1 MLRDVVAILASTPE
15 KLKREIASMSLQ
27 EMKTRPAAGKWSVQ
41 EVLAHLDDIE
51 EIGMRARVA
60 AMIERDNPILP
71 PIDQEKR
78 AGEMKYNRKNPLKSL
93 ASFARQRRANV
104 TWLNKLGPA
113 QLKRGGMHQKVGEI
127 SVEEL
132 VTEWAFHDLGHV
144 KQILEIK
151 RYALYPRMGNMRAF
165 YRLS

>member
-1 MLRDVVAILASTPE
+1 MLKDVIPILASTPD
-15 KLKREIASMSLQ
+15 KLKREIASMSSQ
-27 EMKTRPAAGKWSVQ
+27 EMKRRPAANKWSLQ
-41 EVLAHLDDIE
+41 EVLAHMDDIE

-60 AMIERDNPILP
+60 ALIETDDPILL

-78 AGEMKYNRKNPLKSL
+78 AEEMKYNRINPLKSSAGL
-93 ASFARQRRANV
+93 ARQRQANV
-104 TWLNKLGPA
+104 KWLNRLRPA
-113 QLKRGGMHQKVGEI
+113 QQKRRGTHQEVGVI

-132 VTEWAFHDLGHV
+132 VTEWALHDLGHI

-151 RYALYPRMGNMRAF
+151 RYALYPRIGNMRAF